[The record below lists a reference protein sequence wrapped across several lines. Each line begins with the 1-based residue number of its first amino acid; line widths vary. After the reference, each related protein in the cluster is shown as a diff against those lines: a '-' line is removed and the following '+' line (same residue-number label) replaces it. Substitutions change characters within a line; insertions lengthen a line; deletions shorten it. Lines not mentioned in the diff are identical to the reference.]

1 MWILL
6 MLWACGAQPSADAPS
21 ISSVP
26 TAEPAPAPP
35 SPPSRGPLSGA
46 RAVAPVPWEG
56 RIVEV
61 VPAGSYVYMYVERA
75 DGLRWVGTLG
85 MDAAPGQVVSVRPL
99 AEVDRYDSARA
110 GRRFEDLLLAYV
122 TVLAES

>member
-6 MLWACGAQPSADAPS
+6 MLWACGTSPTTVSPS

-26 TAEPAPAPP
+26 AAEPAPSAP
-35 SPPSRGPLSGA
+35 SLPSRGPLSGA

-61 VPAGSYVYMYVERA
+61 VPAGSYVYLYVEHA

-122 TVLAES
+122 TVVGES